1 MRKFRKTAAVVAAAA
16 LHFRYVH
23 VAERQTGR
31 RQNRYLVAVQ
41 P

>member
-1 MRKFRKTAAVVAAAA
+1 MRKFRKTAAVLRRQH

-23 VAERQTGR
+23 VAERQTRR